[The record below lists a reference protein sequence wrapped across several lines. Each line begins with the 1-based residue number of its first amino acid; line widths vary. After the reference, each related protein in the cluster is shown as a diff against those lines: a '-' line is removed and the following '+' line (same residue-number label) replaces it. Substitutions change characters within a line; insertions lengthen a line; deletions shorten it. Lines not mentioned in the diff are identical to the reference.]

1 MVFLIGVP
9 KVGGAANNNLH
20 LKILAA
26 LSKKLIHDEFRA
38 QLYAAASVKDIYA
51 LLQEIE
57 GAF

>member
-38 QLYAAASVKDIYA
+38 QLSTANSTKDIYA

-57 GAF
+57 GAI